1 MAEADRVLPWRD
13 LLSPEY
19 RRPTVI
25 LLFSIALHATNF
37 FIFSTLAPSVVSDIG
52 GLDLLS
58 WATTLFVVSSI
69 VSAAA
74 AGILRAALGV
84 RRALAVAAAT
94 FALGSLITALAPD
107 METVLAGRTFQGIGA
122 GLLTA
127 YSHGMVRDLFPPA
140 SWARIFALISV
151 GWGVAALTG
160 PLIGGIFAEYGTWR
174 WGFGLMVFASAL
186 FLLIAPK
193 SIPDDPGAT
202 GKTHWPQILR
212 LALLGGAALALGS
225 TGKIALPGAN
235 AALFGISLTCLAV
248 AIVQERRSSN
258 PLFPHD
264 MFRPTTVLGGGAMF
278 VFGITF
284 ATVVTSVYGPLLFLM
299 IHHIPILVTGYIVT
313 AQSILWTLA
322 AIVFSGVGRTG
333 ARIASIAGPIITGIG
348 MLAAGLWLPAGPIWA
363 AIGAVAVIGVGI
375 GLAWGHIARFVFEAA
390 GDADRHRVTTVM
402 PTIQSLGIA
411 FGSVA
416 AGLIASA
423 SGLVGDVTI
432 ENART
437 AAAWLYFGLSPAVF
451 MALLGGL
458 RVATG
463 TR

>member
-74 AGILRAALGV
+74 AGILRAVLGV

-193 SIPDDPGAT
+193 SIPDDPRRDR
-202 GKTHWPQILR
+202 KDP
-212 LALLGGAALALGS
+212 LAPDCPSCTAG
-225 TGKIALPGAN
+225 
-235 AALFGISLTCLAV
+235 
-248 AIVQERRSSN
+248 RR
-258 PLFPHD
+258 
-264 MFRPTTVLGGGAMF
+264 G
-278 VFGITF
+278 
-284 ATVVTSVYGPLLFLM
+284 
-299 IHHIPILVTGYIVT
+299 
-313 AQSILWTLA
+313 
-322 AIVFSGVGRTG
+322 
-333 ARIASIAGPIITGIG
+333 TGIG
-348 MLAAGLWLPAGPIWA
+348 QHRQDRATRRQCRAVRHQPDLPGGRDSAGTSQQQS
-363 AIGAVAVIGVGI
+363 AIPPMTCS
-375 GLAWGHIARFVFEAA
+375 AR
-390 GDADRHRVTTVM
+390 R
-402 PTIQSLGIA
+402 QCW
-411 FGSVA
+411 VA
-416 AGLIASA
+416 APCLSSA
-423 SGLVGDVTI
+423 SP
-432 ENART
+432 
-437 AAAWLYFGLSPAVF
+437 SPPSSRAS
-451 MALLGGL
+451 MDHCCS
-458 RVATG
+458 
-463 TR
+463 